1 MLGHLKL
8 NADSMRKHHAK
19 CAVRSSDL
27 FSHLVFKL
35 PAEADTLTKMLRLA
49 HTRLPLKHDDKSELI
64 AKQQQRAQQR
74 AQQQLQQQ
82 LAVNAAGPMAL
93 GASRDS
99 RERDAAIAATR
110 ARLGI

>member
-1 MLGHLKL
+1 
-8 NADSMRKHHAK
+8 
-19 CAVRSSDL
+19 
-27 FSHLVFKL
+27 
-35 PAEADTLTKMLRLA
+35 MLRLA

-93 GASRDS
+93 GASR
-99 RERDAAIAATR
+99 ERDAAIAATR